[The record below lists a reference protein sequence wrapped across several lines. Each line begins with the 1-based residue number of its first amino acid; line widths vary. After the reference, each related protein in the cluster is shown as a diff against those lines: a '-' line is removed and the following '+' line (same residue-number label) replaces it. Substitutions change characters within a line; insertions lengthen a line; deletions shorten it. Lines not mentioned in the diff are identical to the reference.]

1 MRKNLFL
8 ILFVIGFLSIVVQ
21 AQAPL
26 GPKPPFTAKDLELG
40 KKLIARSLEIQ
51 NAPDRPI
58 TRFNPHDPFKIAGN
72 LYFVGVGNGEVFL
85 LTSPQGHILFGT
97 SYPGTPQL
105 VEKNIESLGFKMGDI
120 KAILI
125 SYWHWDSAGGAAY
138 LKEKTGAAIMAGV
151 ADIPF
156 IERGGNVPAGVLV
169 PNAPPGGEA
178 PAAARPQEGQRGPQQ
193 PLPAGAGGFTGN
205 NFKPVKVDRALFDG
219 DQIRVGPL
227 TVTAYHVPG
236 HSPGGMAWFYTVRE
250 GNRDYRV
257 FQQGPTFVEATPANI
272 KERVGYSEAGVRHSF
287 ETFRKLLPVD
297 VYLASPAFGFWME
310 DRLSKLKAGDKMAF
324 VDRSLFP
331 AIVAAREVEF
341 EEAFRKSAGSTN

>member
-1 MRKNLFL
+1 MRRNVSL
-8 ILFVIGFLSIVVQ
+8 ILLLIGLFSIAVQ

-26 GPKPPFTAKDLELG
+26 GPKPPFTVKDLELG
-40 KKLIARSLEIQ
+40 RKLIARSLEIQ

-105 VEKNIESLGFKMGDI
+105 VEKNIETLGFKMSDI

-156 IERGGNVPAGVLV
+156 IERGGNVPPGVLV
-169 PNAPPGGEA
+169 PNAQPRGEVQAA
-178 PAAARPQEGQRGPQQ
+178 PRQ

-205 NFKPVKVDRALFDG
+205 NFRPLKVDRALFDG
-219 DQIRVGPL
+219 DQIKVGPL

-272 KERVGYSEAGVRHSF
+272 DQATGYSEAGVRHSF
-287 ETFRKLLPVD
+287 ETFRKLLPID

-310 DRLSKLKAGDKMAF
+310 DRLAKLKAGDKLAF
-324 VDRSLFP
+324 IDRSLFP

-341 EEAFRKSAGSTN
+341 EEAFRKSARSTN

>member
-1 MRKNLFL
+1 MRRAFYVFL
-8 ILFVIGFLSIVVQ
+8 LVIYLSVGTQAQSVIG
-21 AQAPL
+21 A
-26 GPKPPFTAKDLELG
+26 KPPFTTKDLELG
-40 KKLIARSLEIQ
+40 RKLIARSLEIQ
-51 NAPDRPI
+51 NAPDRAI
-58 TRFNPHDPFKIAGN
+58 TRFNPHEPFKILGN

-97 SYPGTPQL
+97 GYPGTPQL
-105 VEKNIESLGFKMGDI
+105 IEKNIETLGFKLTDI

-125 SYWHWDSAGGAAY
+125 SYWHWDNAGGAAY
-138 LKEKTGAAIMAGV
+138 FKEKTNAAIMAGV
-151 ADIPF
+151 SDIPF
-156 IERGGNVPAGVLV
+156 IERGGSVPAGALV
-169 PNAPPGGEA
+169 PNGAPRGGEREAA
-178 PAAARPQEGQRGPQQ
+178 PRQQEGRGRQE
-193 PLPAGAGGFTGN
+193 LPAGAGGFTGN

-219 DQIRVGPL
+219 EQIKVGPL

-236 HSPGGMAWFYTVRE
+236 HSPGGMAWFYTIRE

-272 KERVGYSEAGVRHSF
+272 QQATAYSEAGVRHSF

-297 VYLASPAFGFWME
+297 VYLASPAFAFWME
-310 DRLSKLKAGDKMAF
+310 DRLAKLKAGDKLAF

-341 EEAFRKSAGSTN
+341 EEAFSKASRSTN

>member
-1 MRKNLFL
+1 MRRNVCL
-8 ILFVIGFLSIVVQ
+8 ILVVAGLLCVMVQ
-21 AQAPL
+21 AQTPA

-40 KKLIARSLEIQ
+40 KKLVARSLEIQ

-58 TRFNPHDPFKIAGN
+58 TRFAPHDPFKILGN

-105 VEKNIESLGFKMGDI
+105 VEKNIETLGFKMSDI

-125 SYWHWDSAGGAAY
+125 SYWHWDNAGGANY
-138 LKEKTGAAIMAGV
+138 LKGKTGAAIMAGA

-156 IERGGNVPAGVLV
+156 IERGGNVPAGALL
-169 PNAPPGGEA
+169 PNP
-178 PAAARPQEGQRGPQQ
+178 PAAARPQEARPQEGQRGPQQ
-193 PLPAGAGGFTGN
+193 ALPAGAGGFTGN

-219 DQIRVGPL
+219 DQIKVGPL

-257 FQQGPTFVEATPANI
+257 FQQGPTFVEATPADI
-272 KERVGYSEAGVRHSF
+272 TRSVGYSEAGVRHSF
-287 ETFRKLLPVD
+287 ETFRKLLPID

-310 DRLSKLKAGDKMAF
+310 DRLAKLKAGDKLAF

-331 AIVAAREVEF
+331 AIIAAREVEF
-341 EEAFRKSAGSTN
+341 DEAFRKAAGSTN